1 MQKYSGESDEQTK
14 KEIRVPDLDV
24 YIVDLFPP
32 VELDKQIPS
41 DGDIIQDRIN
51 DIRFHDQTVYDQKVA
66 SIVSD
71 YVSLAKILMDLSQ
84 RLLITNNEG
93 NTQSSQIS
101 LAKRLLATEENDYR
115 TIGKLEKML
124 REYIANKGI
133 DKNGKNE
140 NIISRILRECA
151 SSRHRSGKNRK
162 YGDLLTGTFEV
173 NVIRV
178 ERQDDSNTISG
189 KIGDFSH
196 TSITHLMQ
204 KGEEDVRLYLAKRRN
219 NGSAIDC

>member
-1 MQKYSGESDEQTK
+1 M
-14 KEIRVPDLDV
+14 
-24 YIVDLFPP
+24 
-32 VELDKQIPS
+32 ELDKQIPS

-51 DIRFHDQTVYDQKVA
+51 DIRFHDRTVYDQKVA

-71 YVSLAKILMDLSQ
+71 YVALANILMDLIQ

-93 NTQSSQIS
+93 NTPSSQIN
-101 LAKRLLATEENDYR
+101 LAKQLLSTEENDYR
-115 TIGKLEKML
+115 STGRLEQIL
-124 REYIANKGI
+124 GEYITDKGI

-140 NIISRILRECA
+140 NIILRILRECA

-162 YGDLLTGTFEV
+162 YSDLLTGTFDV

-204 KGEEDVRLYLAKRRN
+204 KGEEEVRLYLANRRN
-219 NGSAIDC
+219 NGSAIEC